1 MHILAGSSPGLRK
14 LSLQLAYCILTVQ
27 QWENTQDVFL
37 CESHLSY
44 VCVNPVRAG
53 TLERDQLDGIY
64 FIPFFFIYFF
74 SSLFQR
80 YFLNNPIFR
89 HVLEEDTRIAQRI
102 CVPASLLG
110 TSDQMVREDRME
122 MGKDL
127 NAVVKNILQYG
138 VVGESFLLTESS
150 VSF

>member
-1 MHILAGSSPGLRK
+1 M
-14 LSLQLAYCILTVQ
+14 
-27 QWENTQDVFL
+27 
-37 CESHLSY
+37 
-44 VCVNPVRAG
+44 
-53 TLERDQLDGIY
+53 
-64 FIPFFFIYFF
+64 
-74 SSLFQR
+74 
-80 YFLNNPIFR
+80 
-89 HVLEEDTRIAQRI
+89 
-102 CVPASLLG
+102 PASLLG